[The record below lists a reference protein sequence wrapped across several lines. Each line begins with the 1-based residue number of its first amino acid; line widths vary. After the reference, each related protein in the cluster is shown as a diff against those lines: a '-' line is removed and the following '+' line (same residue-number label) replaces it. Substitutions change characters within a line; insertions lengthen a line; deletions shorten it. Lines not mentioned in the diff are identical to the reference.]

1 MADFQYKF
9 FRTVYDEKELGLYKV
24 NNPVKAAYCSYNNQV
39 LQLVVSSL
47 YISAM
52 FSGIIASKFAR
63 VYGRKASQLLLVVV
77 YSWLCCSFSL
87 PRPQLFYML
96 LPVFLSVCT
105 KCLTYLMGTKYS
117 SLHVHSVL
125 RHVCMYI

>member
-63 VYGRKASQLLLVVV
+63 VYGRKASQLLLLVV
-77 YSWLCCSFSL
+77 YIAG
-87 PRPQLFYML
+87 YA
-96 LPVFLSVCT
+96 
-105 KCLTYLMGTKYS
+105 
-117 SLHVHSVL
+117 VHSACYAHDCFICCCL
-125 RHVCMYI
+125 SF